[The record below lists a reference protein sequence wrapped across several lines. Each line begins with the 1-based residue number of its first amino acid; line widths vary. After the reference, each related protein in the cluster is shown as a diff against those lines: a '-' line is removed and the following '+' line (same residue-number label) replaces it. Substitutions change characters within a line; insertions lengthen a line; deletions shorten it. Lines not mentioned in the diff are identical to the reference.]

1 MESYIKELQVCSV
14 GVFFFPAI
22 FYVFIY
28 LFIYLF
34 IFLFFYFFIFLIKRC
49 VYSFPT
55 ELTA

>member
-34 IFLFFYFFIFLIKRC
+34 IFLFFIFLIKRC
-49 VYSFPT
+49 VYSFPS